1 MNLSNRLSTIISMV
15 EPCDTA
21 VDVGTDHGFVPIT
34 LVKQGQAHRA
44 IAMDVRK
51 GPLNRAQEHIKEQ
64 ELTDRIET
72 RLSDGLGALHPG
84 EADTVIIAGMGG
96 ELMIRIL
103 EQGRHVWDSVKQW
116 ILSPQS
122 DIDRMRHFLEDNG
135 FMIEQEAMLS
145 EDGKYYVIMKV
156 KRSAGTMHY
165 EKYIYYKYGR
175 ELIAANNPVLAEY
188 LDREKHNMTELLNQL
203 TQVNSPKS
211 KDRARDLEREL
222 NYLKEAEEEMQKQE
236 V

>member
-1 MNLSNRLSTIISMV
+1 MNLSNRLSTIIAMAD
-15 EPCDTA
+15 PCGTVA
-21 VDVGTDHGFVPIT
+21 DVGTDHGFVPIA
-34 LVKQGQAHRA
+34 LVKHGRAQRA

-51 GPLNRAQEHIKEQ
+51 GPLNRAQDHIKEQ

-72 RLSDGLGALHPG
+72 RLSDGLSAFCPG
-84 EADTVIIAGMGG
+84 EADTVVIAGMGG

-103 EQGRHVWDSVKQW
+103 EQGRHVWNSVKQW

-122 DIDRMRHFLEDNG
+122 DIDRMRHYLEDNG
-135 FMIEQEAMLS
+135 FWIEQETMLR

-156 KRSAGTMHY
+156 SRGAGTMRY

-175 ELIAANNPVLAEY
+175 ELIRDRNPVLAEY
-188 LDREKHNMTELLNQL
+188 LAREKCSMAKLHGQL
-203 TQVNSPKS
+203 SQLDSPKTRE
-211 KDRARDLEREL
+211 RAKDLEREL
-222 NYLKEAEEEMQKQE
+222 NYIKEAEEEMLKQE